1 MLAIAL
7 AATVALAPPL
17 RGDER
22 SQILAAANA
31 LLHALDKGTAQ
42 ELEALVDPAGRM
54 VIIDRTKSSETIRT
68 LPMRQFITELPGH
81 KDRLAERIGN
91 PTLMQR
97 GGLAQVWA
105 PYTFWINGKVS
116 HCGIDNFTLVKRE
129 GRWIVSDLS
138 YTREPVTECASLG
151 APAEPE

>member
-1 MLAIAL
+1 MLAIVL
-7 AATVALAPPL
+7 AAAVAIPPPL
-17 RGDER
+17 PGDER
-22 SQILAAANA
+22 IQILAAANA
-31 LLHALDKGTAQ
+31 LLRALDKGTSR

-54 VIIDRTKSSETIRT
+54 VIIDRTKASETIHT
-68 LPMRQFITELPGH
+68 LPMRQFIAELPSH

-105 PYTFWINGKVS
+105 PYTFWINDKVS
-116 HCGIDNFTLVKRE
+116 HCGIDNFTMVKRE

-138 YTREPVTECASLG
+138 YTREP
-151 APAEPE
+151 